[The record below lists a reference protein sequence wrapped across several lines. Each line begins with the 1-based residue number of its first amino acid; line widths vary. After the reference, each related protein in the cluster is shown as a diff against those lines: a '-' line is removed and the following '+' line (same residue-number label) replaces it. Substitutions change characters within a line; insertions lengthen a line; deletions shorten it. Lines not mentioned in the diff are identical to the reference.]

1 MSLNPGKE
9 LKLIYY
15 AGLSLE
21 RADLS
26 DLAALTC
33 EELKTREQ
41 ESVTKEEEVY
51 GRIENLI
58 SEWERQ
64 DHPAEKD
71 TGVFKSSGCPAY
83 IKSMGQRRL

>member
-9 LKLIYY
+9 LKLICY

-33 EELKTREQ
+33 EELKIRDRK
-41 ESVTKEEEVY
+41 SVV
-51 GRIENLI
+51 
-58 SEWERQ
+58 
-64 DHPAEKD
+64 
-71 TGVFKSSGCPAY
+71 
-83 IKSMGQRRL
+83 

>member
-9 LKLIYY
+9 LKLICY

-33 EELKTREQ
+33 E
-41 ESVTKEEEVY
+41 
-51 GRIENLI
+51 
-58 SEWERQ
+58 
-64 DHPAEKD
+64 
-71 TGVFKSSGCPAY
+71 
-83 IKSMGQRRL
+83 